1 MAGAAEG
8 APVVLLAQATG
19 FLDGAIVHLLGLIR
33 HGLMPYPGIPRPFKA
48 YFTAVVILDAATMAL
63 LLARSRW
70 SVPLGLATDL
80 TANLIAQYR
89 YWGGDAAAPGLLPL
103 YGFGLLVFS
112 SPAPCGGCCP
122 VGPARQRGQT
132 SRNFCPAAQ
141 AATTRAAPP
150 SLGEPALVLPGSR
163 CGRIDLASP
172 LRCASVG
179 PAPRA
184 GPLLAASP
192 VLPRSAA
199 PSSIQPPSASPAWC
213 PNPAGTPP
221 PCWQCVSLGMPDQ
234 TARGAP
240 RACRPEQVTASGCG
254 PLGRAGQG
262 ARPGTLRGA

>member
-1 MAGAAEG
+1 M
-8 APVVLLAQATG
+8 AQATG

-150 SLGEPALVLPGSR
+150 SLREPALVLPGSR
-163 CGRIDLASP
+163 CGRIDLSAA
-172 LRCASVG
+172 LRQCGTGTARRAAARRLTGLAQVRGPFQHSAAVSLVRVVPQSGRHAAAVLAVRFPWNARPDGSGG
-179 PAPRA
+179 PAC
-184 GPLLAASP
+184 
-192 VLPRSAA
+192 LPA
-199 PSSIQPPSASPAWC
+199 
-213 PNPAGTPP
+213 
-221 PCWQCVSLGMPDQ
+221 
-234 TARGAP
+234 
-240 RACRPEQVTASGCG
+240 
-254 PLGRAGQG
+254 
-262 ARPGTLRGA
+262 